1 MPVRGEFA
9 RFLVAGAINTVITFA
24 LFEALRRVIPYLA
37 AYSIAYA
44 SGIALS
50 YVLNAGFVFRRRKT
64 IASALRFPLVYV
76 VQYAMGVGLL
86 WVLVD
91 VAKLNESFALL
102 LVIAASIPVTFL
114 LSRLIVT
121 RHGR

>member
-76 VQYAMGVGLL
+76 VQYAMGGGLL

>member
-9 RFLVAGAINTVITFA
+9 RFLVAGAINTAITFA

>member
-121 RHGR
+121 RHDR